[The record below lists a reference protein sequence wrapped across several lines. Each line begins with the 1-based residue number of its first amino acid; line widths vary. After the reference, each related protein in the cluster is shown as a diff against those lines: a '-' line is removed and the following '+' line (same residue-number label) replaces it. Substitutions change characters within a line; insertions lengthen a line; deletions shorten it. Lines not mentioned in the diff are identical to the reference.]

1 MENNYDKELEKLKKE
16 SFEMQDKLVQG
27 SREFGMEVFDTELA
41 RELVK
46 LDLQKKYKP
55 TDIADLVKRAKKR
68 AEKKLEE
75 LK

>member
-1 MENNYDKELEKLKKE
+1 
-16 SFEMQDKLVQG
+16 LVQG